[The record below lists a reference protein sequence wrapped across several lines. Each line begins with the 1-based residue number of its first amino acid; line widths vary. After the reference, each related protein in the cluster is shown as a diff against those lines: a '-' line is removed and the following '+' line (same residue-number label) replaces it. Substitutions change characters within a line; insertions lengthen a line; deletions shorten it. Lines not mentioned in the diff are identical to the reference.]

1 MYSRTANALL
11 STKKNQL
18 FSGEKHGAIVDSDGI
33 HPAQYLGPGTKLET
47 RIKRGDKGLSEVDK
61 IAKVHDLKYALAK
74 DVDDVRKA
82 DRHMIKK
89 VSETRQKG
97 TDNAF
102 NLAQADLIRAKIML
116 EEYGILPRDFF
127 SNVEK
132 KSLEQNPEL
141 QDLYKQEHDRMVM
154 LGYGLYGGCDCKDKK
169 KGGKFYD
176 DEDDEIKLY
185 AKLNQEAQK
194 TADKRK
200 SIKPYTYVEA
210 DSNREVAVYIDKTD
224 KVLCLVYRGTDFDVK
239 SDVLADVA
247 IGVGNVKLSKKYRDL
262 KKHFLDMISKYKY
275 RVILTGHSL
284 GGAIST
290 ALYDVCKDK
299 KGVNDCR
306 FIVYNRGSSPMEI
319 HGKMSQDYKRRK
331 HVYTKEDTIAT
342 PFLEDTKTKHIL
354 MPTTNKKN
362 AHSLSNYV

>member
-1 MYSRTANALL
+1 MYSKTANALL
-11 STKKNQL
+11 SNKKNQL

-33 HPAQYLGPGTKLET
+33 HPAQFLGPNTNLEV
-47 RIKRGDKGLSEVDK
+47 RVKRGDKGLSEVDR

-89 VSETRQKG
+89 VRETRQKG

-102 NLAQADLIRAKIML
+102 NLAQADLIRAKVML

-132 KSLEQNPEL
+132 KNLEENPEL

-154 LGYGLYGGCDCKDKK
+154 LGYGLYGGCECKK
-169 KGGKFYD
+169 KGGNFYD
-176 DEDDEIKLY
+176 DEDKEIKLY

-224 KVLCLVYRGTDFDVK
+224 KVLCLVYRGTDWDVK
-239 SDVLADVA
+239 LDVLAVAA

-262 KKHFLDMISKYKY
+262 QRHFLDMISKYKY
-275 RVILTGHSL
+275 KVILTGHSL

-306 FIVYNRGSSPMEI
+306 FIVYNRGSSNMEL
-319 HGKMSQDYKRRK
+319 HGKVSKDHKRRK
-331 HVYTKEDTIAT
+331 HVYTAEDTIAT
-342 PFLEDTKTKHIL
+342 PFIADTKTKHIL

-362 AHSLSNYV
+362 VHSLSNYV